1 MESISKPQHQIVGVF
16 KLAQLVSYVQKQM
29 TCDVSLESQN
39 LIEPFHIVTAV
50 YQIPTD
56 ADMMEKTGITSSA
69 RRDNPTANCLRK
81 GGR

>member
-56 ADMMEKTGITSSA
+56 ADIDGENRHHAS
-69 RRDNPTANCLRK
+69 CQK
-81 GGR
+81 GL

>member
-1 MESISKPQHQIVGVF
+1 MHFNSVF

-56 ADMMEKTGITSSA
+56 ADIDGENGHHQFWLSRLTSHVICFC
-69 RRDNPTANCLRK
+69 T
-81 GGR
+81 